1 MPVTPR
7 TKGLNVVIVM
17 ADQLKP
23 HIVGAYGH
31 PLIKTPNMDRLAEQG
46 VTFESAYCNSPLCAP
61 ARFTMMAGLQ
71 ASKIGAWDNAAE
83 FPSHVPTFA
92 HYLRQMDYYTCLIGK
107 MHFVGA
113 DQLHGF
119 EERLT
124 TDVYPAD
131 FAWIPDWGNP
141 YERIEEW
148 YHNMVNIMTA
158 GPAKATLQYDYDD
171 EVAFRTERKI
181 YELARAPEDTPFCL
195 VSAFIH
201 PHDPYNTRQKY
212 WNMYDH
218 EAIDLPRTPAMARDA
233 LDPHSQRLFDGIA
246 ADEFDTTENDVRNAR
261 HAYYGNVTYFDE
273 QVGRIVDALED
284 AGLADNT
291 VVIVTSDHGDM
302 LGERG
307 LWAKMSWLEDSAR
320 VPMIVKGPGI
330 PAGKRVSNNV
340 SHVDLLPTLTDLAAS
355 SGAGPEP
362 EYADWLDGRSLMGL
376 IAGDAAGDRD
386 EAVGEYMGE
395 CAAAP
400 LIMIRRG
407 NLKFIHTETDP
418 PQLFDLDADP
428 DEQVNLAGKPTYAA
442 KLKGFANEIA
452 ENYDME
458 RITNDVIL
466 SQRRRRAAHKGNMK
480 GRRNDWDYAP
490 PFDAG
495 NVFMRSHMEVSEAD
509 RKFMFPARK
518 PPKPVRPRKGSV

>member
-1 MPVTPR
+1 MPAQPR
-7 TKGLNVVIVM
+7 TKGLNILIVM

-31 PLIKTPNMDRLAEQG
+31 PLIRTPNIDRLAEQG
-46 VTFESAYCNSPLCAP
+46 TTFDSAYCNSPLCAP

-83 FPSHVPTFA
+83 FPAHVPTFA
-92 HYLRQMDYYTCLIGK
+92 HYLRQMDYYTGLIGK

-131 FAWIPDWGNP
+131 FAWIPDWENP

-158 GPAKATLQYDYDD
+158 GVAKATLQYDYDD

-212 WNMYDH
+212 WDMYDH
-218 EAIDLPRTPAMARDA
+218 DAIDLPRTPAMARDA

-246 ADEFDTTENDVRNAR
+246 ADEFDTTENDIRNAR

-273 QVGRIVDALED
+273 QVGRIVAALED
-284 AGLADNT
+284 SGLAENT

-320 VPMIVKGPGI
+320 VPLIVKGPDI
-330 PAGKRVSNNV
+330 PAGKRIGNNV
-340 SHVDLLPTLTDLAAS
+340 SHVDLLPTLTALAS
-355 SGAGPEP
+355 GSGAGPEP
-362 EYADWLDGRSLMGL
+362 EYADWLDGRSLMHL
-376 IAGDAAGDRD
+376 IAGDDAGDRD

-407 NLKFIHTETDP
+407 NLKFIYTETDP
-418 PQLFDLDADP
+418 PLLFDIDADP
-428 DEQVNLAGKPTYAA
+428 DERENLAENPAYAA
-442 KLKGFANEIA
+442 KLKGFMNEIA

-480 GRRNDWDYAP
+480 GRRTDWDYAP

-509 RKFMFPARK
+509 HKFMFPVRK
-518 PPKPVRPRKGSV
+518 PPKPVRKRKGS

>member
-1 MPVTPR
+1 MPAQPR
-7 TKGLNVVIVM
+7 TKGLNIVIIM

-23 HIVGAYGH
+23 QATGVYGH
-31 PLIKTPNMDRLAEQG
+31 PLVRTPHMDRLAEQG
-46 VTFESAYCNSPLCAP
+46 TTFDAAYCNSPLCAP

-71 ASKIGAWDNAAE
+71 ASRIAAWDNAAE
-83 FPSHVPTFA
+83 FPSQVPTFA
-92 HYLRQMDYYTCLIGK
+92 HYLRTMDYYTCLIGK
-107 MHFVGA
+107 MHFIGA

-131 FAWIPDWGNP
+131 FAWIPDWENP

-171 EVAFRTERKI
+171 EVAFRSERKI
-181 YELARAPEDTPFCL
+181 YALARSPEDTPFCL

-201 PHDPYNTRQKY
+201 PHDPYNTRRRY
-212 WNMYDH
+212 WDLYDH
-218 EAIDLPRTPAMARDA
+218 DAIDLPRTPAMARDA
-233 LDPHSQRLFDGIA
+233 LDPHSRRLFDGIA
-246 ADEFDTTENDVRNAR
+246 ADEFDTTENDIRNAR

-273 QVGRIVDALED
+273 QVGRIVAALED
-284 AGLADNT
+284 TGLADNT

-307 LWAKMSWLEDSAR
+307 LWAKMSWFEDSAR
-320 VPMIVKGPGI
+320 VPLIVRGPGI
-330 PAGKRVSNNV
+330 PAGKRVGNAV
-340 SHVDLLPTLTDLAAS
+340 SHVDLLPTLTGIAAS

-362 EYADWLDGRSLMGL
+362 ACADVPDGRSLIGL
-376 IAGDAAGDRD
+376 MAGDAAGDAD
-386 EAVGEYMGE
+386 EAIGEYMGE

-400 LIMIRRG
+400 LVMIRRG
-407 NLKFIHTETDP
+407 TLKFIYSETDP
-418 PQLFDLDADP
+418 PLLFDLAEDP
-428 DEQVNLAGKPTYAA
+428 EEVRNLADDPACADTVRG
-442 KLKGFANEIA
+442 LVEEIT
-452 ENYDME
+452 ERYDMA
-458 RITNDVIL
+458 RIRQEVIT

-480 GRRNDWDYAP
+480 GRRTDWDYTP
-490 PFDAG
+490 PLHAG
-495 NVFMRSHMEVSEAD
+495 NVFMRSHMDVSEAD
-509 RKFMFPARK
+509 HKFMYPARK

>member
-1 MPVTPR
+1 MPAQPR
-7 TKGLNVVIVM
+7 TKGLNVIVIM

-31 PLIKTPNMDRLAEQG
+31 PLIKTPNIDKLAQQG
-46 VTFESAYCNSPLCAP
+46 TTFDAAYCNSPLCAP
-61 ARFTMMAGLQ
+61 ARFTMMAGQQ

-92 HYLRQMDYYTCLIGK
+92 HYLRTMDYYTCLIGK

-131 FAWIPDWGNP
+131 FAWVPDWENP

-158 GPAKATLQYDYDD
+158 GVAKATLQYDYDD
-171 EVAFRTERKI
+171 EVAFRAERKI

-195 VSAFIH
+195 VTAFIH
-201 PHDPYNTRQKY
+201 PHDPYATRQKY
-212 WNMYDH
+212 WDMYDH
-218 EAIDLPRTPAMARDA
+218 DAIDLPRTPAMPREA
-233 LDPHSQRLFDGIA
+233 LDPHSQRIFDGLA
-246 ADEFDTTENDVRNAR
+246 ADEFDTTENDIRNAR
-261 HAYYGNVTYFDE
+261 HAYFGNVTYFDE
-273 QVGRIVDALED
+273 QVGRLVAALED
-284 AGLADNT
+284 TGLADNT
-291 VVIVTSDHGDM
+291 VIIVTSDHGDM

-307 LWAKMSWLEDSAR
+307 LWAKMSWFEDSAR
-320 VPMIVKGPGI
+320 VPLIIKGPGV
-330 PAGKRVSNNV
+330 PAGKRIANPV

-362 EYADWLDGRSLMGL
+362 KFADKLDGRSLMHL
-376 IAGDAAGDRD
+376 IAGDGTGDAD
-386 EAVGEYMGE
+386 LTIGEYMGE

-400 LIMIRRG
+400 VIMMRHG
-407 NLKFIHTETDP
+407 NLKYIHTPTDP
-418 PQLFDLDADP
+418 DQLYDVDADP
-428 DEQVNLAGKPTYAA
+428 DERTNLATNSRFSA
-442 KLKGFANEIA
+442 KLRGFQNKIA
-452 ENYDME
+452 ENYDMDA
-458 RITNDVIL
+458 IVNDVIL
-466 SQRRRRAAHKGNMK
+466 SQRRRRAVHAGMLK
-480 GRRNDWDYAP
+480 GRRTDWDYAP
-490 PFDAG
+490 PVDAG
-495 NVFMRSHMEVSEAD
+495 NAFMRSHMEVSEAD
-509 RKFMFPARK
+509 HKFMYPLRH